1 VHYYISAACQH
12 DQHEQCDLGCQLCGA
27 ECLCLCH
34 RAADEVIPKL
44 DEALVLLR
52 KITRQEVIV
61 SKELDEL
68 TKQVAANRDVT
79 QSAITLI
86 AGIKA
91 RLDEAGT
98 DPAKLQALRDDLAAQ
113 DQALAEAVAA
123 NTPAA

>member
-1 VHYYISAACQH
+1 M
-12 DQHEQCDLGCQLCGA
+12 
-27 ECLCLCH
+27 
-34 RAADEVIPKL
+34 
-44 DEALVLLR
+44 
-52 KITRQEVIV
+52 